1 MEEGDRPAPAVSDRG
16 PAEKVLTTCRVQ
28 DPVKEQELL
37 RFLHS
42 RFLEARR
49 KMGEENGKV
58 GFSDFV
64 RGVASQ
70 AKNLRKKSGCEQIE
84 LRLVVV
90 DRKVHLR
97 ARPGR

>member
-1 MEEGDRPAPAVSDRG
+1 
-16 PAEKVLTTCRVQ
+16 
-28 DPVKEQELL
+28 
-37 RFLHS
+37 
-42 RFLEARR
+42 
-49 KMGEENGKV
+49 MGEENGKV